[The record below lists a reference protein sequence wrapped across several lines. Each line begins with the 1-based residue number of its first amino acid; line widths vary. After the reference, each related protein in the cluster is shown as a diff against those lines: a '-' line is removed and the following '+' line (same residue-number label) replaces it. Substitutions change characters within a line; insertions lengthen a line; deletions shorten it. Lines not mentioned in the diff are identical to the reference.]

1 LICRGIHSSI
11 PTPTDTRQAPAE
23 PAPEDA
29 RRLQLGQSIVSS
41 ARPGA
46 PQAVPRGCGP
56 FRSPAAANSV
66 QPLAPKGRA
75 EQFPLG
81 SRGAASLR
89 QPANHFV
96 AQFLAD
102 LPHLIA
108 GGIVG
113 SMPLSRTQ
121 QQTADLFQAA
131 GAQESCRAH
140 TPAGLTSAQQSAAVV
155 SGAEKLSSRH
165 VLPRDL
171 SNALKQLD
179 DGELDRLYAAT
190 RHELQ
195 RRGRL
200 LTSTPAIRPTRMGT
214 EQRASDQSTT
224 TEESPERRQREEPN
238 VALTPGQVNAVRATF
253 KAGITPT
260 RIARQFGISQSDV
273 RKVLASESRRS
284 GKRR

>member
-1 LICRGIHSSI
+1 
-11 PTPTDTRQAPAE
+11 
-23 PAPEDA
+23 
-29 RRLQLGQSIVSS
+29 
-41 ARPGA
+41 
-46 PQAVPRGCGP
+46 
-56 FRSPAAANSV
+56 
-66 QPLAPKGRA
+66 
-75 EQFPLG
+75 
-81 SRGAASLR
+81 
-89 QPANHFV
+89 
-96 AQFLAD
+96 LAD
-102 LPHLIA
+102 LLHPIA
-108 GGIVG
+108 GGIVA
-113 SMPLSRTQ
+113 SMPLSRSQ

-131 GAQESCRAH
+131 GTQQSFRAH
-140 TPAGLTSAQQSAAVV
+140 TPARLTSAQQSGAVL

-179 DGELDRLYAAT
+179 DGELDRLFAAT

-195 RRGRL
+195 QRGRL
-200 LTSTPAIRPTRMGT
+200 PTSTPVIRSTTHMGT

-224 TEESPERRQREEPN
+224 MEESPERRQPEEPN